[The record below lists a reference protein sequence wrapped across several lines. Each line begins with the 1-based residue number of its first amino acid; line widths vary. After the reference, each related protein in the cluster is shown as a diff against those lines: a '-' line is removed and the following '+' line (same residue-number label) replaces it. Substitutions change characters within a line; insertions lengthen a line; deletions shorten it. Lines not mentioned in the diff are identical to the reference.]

1 MDKKSKNTKVASKSA
16 DKKPKAKTEVKVDK
30 KQQDFQRL
38 EEYLNESGLY
48 LAFNIIFAEL
58 ISKQILRENYFT
70 YTSMRLTQIGK
81 EIEGLKTKEVIYID
95 DKEEP
100 KEGENIQEKAEQTDI
115 PPPEAEEKKE
125 EIFLTNPPQKE
136 KDKKKGKENEKGNDK
151 GKEKGNDKGKEKGND
166 KGKEKGNDKRKGK
179 ENEKGND
186 KGKGKENEKGN
197 DKGKENE
204 KDKGKAKESE
214 KKSEV
219 KSNNTKK
226 KKNN

>member
-81 EIEGLKTKEVIYID
+81 EIEGLKTKEVIYVD

-166 KGKEKGNDKRKGK
+166 KGK
-179 ENEKGND
+179 
-186 KGKGKENEKGN
+186 GKENEKGN

-204 KDKGKAKESE
+204 KDKRKAKESE

-226 KKNN
+226 KKK